1 MRKNMMNGSDSK
13 TRVFR
18 FLWGIIP
25 WLMVVLILAF
35 LWIMWDRIKEKNA
48 RLAEAKKSAMK
59 KEVEPVRVI
68 TLTLKPRRLK
78 DKINLPAEV
87 EPYEDLW
94 VKAEVRGQVVK
105 ILVEEG
111 QTIQKGQILIQLD
124 DRDYRTRLARI
135 EASYKLTKLE
145 YDRIATLAK
154 RKVVAAA
161 KLDEIEAQLKDVTAR
176 LSEAQLALSRTKI
189 TAPIGGRLN
198 EIKAKLGNF
207 IDVGD
212 LVAQILQF
220 DKVKVTVG
228 VPESDVAAFFD
239 LEEAEVIIEAL
250 EKRRVKGKK
259 VFLSRQPKTLAHLY
273 DLELMVP
280 NPDGRIL
287 PGMFA
292 RVELVKRVFNRALAV
307 PLYAVITQG
316 DERFVFIEKDGRAER
331 RNIELGMLVGWEVR
345 VTSGLAPGERVIV
358 VGHRFLD
365 SGQRVEV
372 IRNVSNAQEII
383 QL

>member
-1 MRKNMMNGSDSK
+1 MNRSDSK
-13 TRVFR
+13 TRILR

-25 WLMVVLILAF
+25 WLIIALILAF
-35 LWIMWDRIKEKNA
+35 LGIMWGRIKEKQDL
-48 RLAEAKKSAMK
+48 LAEAKKAAMK
-59 KEVEPVRVI
+59 KEVQPVRVI
-68 TLTLKPRRLK
+68 TLTLKPRRLE

-105 ILVEEG
+105 IHVAEG
-111 QTIQKGQILIQLD
+111 QTIQEGQILIQLD

-135 EASYKLTKLE
+135 EASYKLTKLD
-145 YDRIATLAK
+145 YDRIAALARK
-154 RKVVAAA
+154 KVVAAA

-176 LSEAQLALSRTKI
+176 LSEAKLALSRTKI
-189 TAPIGGRLN
+189 TAPIDGRVN
-198 EIKAKLGNF
+198 EIKAKPGNF
-207 IDVGD
+207 IDVGN

-228 VPESDVAAFFD
+228 VPESDVAAIFD

-259 VFLSRQPKTLAHLY
+259 IFLSRQPRTLARLY

-292 RVELVKRVFNRALAV
+292 RVELVKRVFNQALAI

-316 DERFVFIEKDGRAER
+316 DERFVFIEKDGQARK
-331 RNIELGMLVGWEVR
+331 RNVELGMLVGWEVQ
-345 VTSGLAPGERVIV
+345 VSSGLVAGERVIV

-365 SGQRVEV
+365 NGQLVEV
-372 IRNVSNAQEII
+372 IQNVSNAQEI
-383 QL
+383 L